1 MRLFFLRITEVTMKD
16 KRFQKE
22 NILTIPNMISLF
34 RIILIPIIIWLYCCS
49 CDYTAAAIIVALS
62 GITDIID
69 GKIAR
74 KINMVSDLGKVL
86 DPIADKLTQLALI
99 CCLTTRFQWMWGLLI
114 LLIIKECLMILWG
127 YLTIKTTNAVNSAK
141 WYGKLSTVILYV
153 VLMILIFYPDIS
165 ENIARFLIVIC
176 GLVMCMSLIL
186 YGRFYASVFK
196 NVTID
201 EKIKKTLIRI
211 FKIILIFIWII
222 IISSC
227 LIYRDNITVE
237 GILAYTPHNLYLA
250 FLMILGLF
258 ALKSLSIF
266 IYSGILYA
274 AAGILFPLPIA
285 FLVNLIGTVIMLSL
299 PYLIGQKVGTITV
312 NYLKEKYPKLEM
324 LSKLRSKNDLFF
336 SFLIRIINILPCD
349 IVSLYMEAVNV
360 EYKKYIIGGL
370 LGMLP
375 PIITF
380 PIMGMSI
387 KDVSSPQFIISCCVE
402 IVFMTVSIGI
412 YYLYCKKH
420 Q

>member
-1 MRLFFLRITEVTMKD
+1 MKD
-16 KRFQKE
+16 KRYQKE
-22 NILTIPNMISLF
+22 NIITIPNMISLF
-34 RIILIPIIIWLYCCS
+34 RILLIPIIIWLYCCS
-49 CDYTAAAIIVALS
+49 CNYTATVIIIAIS
-62 GITDIID
+62 GATDIID

-74 KINMVSDLGKVL
+74 KFNMVSDIGKVL
-86 DPIADKLTQLALI
+86 DPIADKLTQLTLI

-127 YLTIKTTNAVNSAK
+127 YLTIKITNTVNPAK
-141 WYGKLSTVILYV
+141 WYGKLSTAILYV
-153 VLMILIFYPDIS
+153 VMMILIVYTGIS
-165 ENIARFLIVIC
+165 ENMAKFLIVIC
-176 GLVMCMSLIL
+176 GLVMCISLIL
-186 YGRFYASVFK
+186 YGRFYTSVFK
-196 NVTID
+196 NVAID
-201 EKIKKTLIRI
+201 GKIKKTLIKI
-211 FKIILIFIWII
+211 FKIVLIFIWII
-222 IISSC
+222 IISSF

-237 GILAYTPHNLYLA
+237 GILTYTPHNLYLA
-250 FLMILGLF
+250 FFMILGLF

-274 AAGILFPLPIA
+274 AAGILFPLSIA
-285 FLVNLIGTVIMLSL
+285 FLVNLIGTVIMFSL
-299 PYLIGQKVGTITV
+299 PYLIGQKTGTITV
-312 NYLKEKYPKLEM
+312 NYIKEKYSKLET

-349 IVSLYMEAVNV
+349 IVSLYMGAVNV

-387 KDVSSPQFIISCCVE
+387 TDISSPQFIISFCVE
-402 IVFMTVSIGI
+402 IAFMTVSIGI
-412 YYLYCKKH
+412 YIVYYRKYK